1 VGWIGTVE
9 VDRSNG
15 NPCPAYSLVRTPCRG
30 LAAGTEVVVVL
41 FWLEEDG
48 EEVAVDIW
56 LVERQEGAVVAMDL
70 DCPGHI
76 ASRSTVVGLMIPGAL
91 RFPLFGSI

>member
-1 VGWIGTVE
+1 MGWIGTVE

>member
-1 VGWIGTVE
+1 M
-9 VDRSNG
+9 
-15 NPCPAYSLVRTPCRG
+15 
-30 LAAGTEVVVVL
+30 VL

-56 LVERQEGAVVAMDL
+56 LVERQEGAVVAVDL